1 MDEPSA
7 QDRAEGSAKLQELK
21 DRHSF
26 LRNPRFQ
33 PPNAQQGGTSL
44 IRPRGKVG
52 KTEHVRKEMEENR

>member
-21 DRHSF
+21 DQHSF